1 MFSVIIV
8 VFATVGCLLVWK
20 SSSMGD
26 ELQHVLSL
34 AKILF
39 GE

>member
-8 VFATVGCLLVWK
+8 VFATMGCLLVWK